1 MLAQKFTMELAAHLQ
16 AQPAFRPYPTI
27 EERAAWDA
35 LPATV
40 RSAHIARGVEAL
52 GYAWLALPATRYL
65 EFSRIGNRS
74 NFEKLHFD
82 HRHTL
87 ETLVLAECMEGQGRF
102 LDDIVNGVWAICEE
116 SSWCLPAHIRVQR
129 AGNTL
134 PDITEPIVDLFAAET
149 SALLAWVL
157 YLLDERLDTVS
168 PLVRP
173 RIEHEIQN
181 RVLTPCLDRDD
192 FWWMGFVDR
201 GRRVNNWNPWVC
213 SNWLASVLI
222 VEREDAQRVAA
233 VAKIMRALDN
243 FIDPYPADGG
253 CDEGPNYW
261 GRAGASLFDN
271 LELLYAATGGKIDVF
286 GEPLVQEIGRYIYRA
301 HIAGDFYLNFADASA
316 IVHPEALLIYRYG
329 LRIGDAAMV
338 DFGRWLA
345 HRQNVGE
352 VGMVQRAGHMPPS
365 LGRVIPDLFVLSGAL
380 AQPGHAP
387 LLRDVWLPNIEVIA
401 ARDADG
407 RSDGFYLAAKGGHND
422 ESHNHNDIGNFVVF
436 IDGQPV
442 LVDAGVETYTAKT
455 FSDRRY
461 EIWTMQSA
469 YHSLL
474 PTIDGVQ
481 QEPGA
486 TFAAR
491 NVAYAA
497 DDAGAA
503 LTLDIAGA
511 YPPAAKLARW
521 QRTVALQRGEAVTI
535 ADAFALAAPAQRIEL
550 ALLTPC
556 AVTAT
561 GDGQIV
567 LEERSFGEGQV
578 AGAAVVT
585 YDAATFH
592 VVTERVPIA
601 DERMGPVWGDHL
613 TRIIFTAEQPP
624 LQGEWRFEVRRA
636 LGEIA

>member
-1 MLAQKFTMELAAHLQ
+1 MLAQTFMAELAAHLQ
-16 AQPAFRPYPTI
+16 SQPAFRPYPTI
-27 EERAAWDA
+27 EDCTAWDA
-35 LPATV
+35 LPARV
-40 RSAHIARGVEAL
+40 RAAHIERGAEAL
-52 GYAWLALPATRYL
+52 GYVWPALPATRYL

-74 NFEKLHFD
+74 NFEALHFD
-82 HRHTL
+82 RRHTL
-87 ETLVLAECMEGQGRF
+87 ETLALAECMEGEGRF

-116 SSWCLPAHIRVQR
+116 SSWCLPAHIRAQR

-134 PDITEPIVDLFAAET
+134 PDITEPIVDLFTAET
-149 SALLAWVL
+149 SALLAWVF
-157 YLLDERLDTVS
+157 YLLGERLDSVS

-173 RIEHEIQN
+173 RIEYEIQS
-181 RVLTPCLDRDD
+181 RVLTPCLARDD

-222 VEREDAQRVAA
+222 VERDEAKRSAA

-271 LELLYAATGGKIDVF
+271 LELLYAATDGWIDVYA
-286 GEPLVQEIGRYIYRA
+286 EPLVQEIGRYIYRA

-316 IVHPEALLIYRYG
+316 IVHPEALLVYRYG

-345 HRQNVGE
+345 DRQHVGE
-352 VGMVQRAGHMPPS
+352 VGVVQGTGRLPPS
-365 LGRVIPDLFVLSGAL
+365 LGRAIPDLFVLSDAL
-380 AQPGHAP
+380 AQPGHPP
-387 LLRDVWLPNIEVIA
+387 LLRNVWLSDIEVMV
-401 ARDADG
+401 ARDAAG

-436 IDGQPV
+436 IDGRPV

-469 YHSLL
+469 YHNLL
-474 PTIDGVQ
+474 PTVDGVQ

-486 TFAAR
+486 RFAAR
-491 NVAYAA
+491 NVAHST
-497 DDAGAA
+497 DDANAS

-511 YPPAAKLARW
+511 YPPTAKLASW
-521 QRTVALQRGEAVTI
+521 QRTVTLQRGEAITI
-535 ADAFALAAPAQRIEL
+535 VDAFVLTAPVQRIEL
-550 ALLTPC
+550 SLLTPC
-556 AVTAT
+556 AVASID
-561 GDGQIV
+561 DGQIV
-567 LEERSFGEGQV
+567 LAERTFGEGQS
-578 AGAAVVT
+578 AGAAIVT
-585 YDAATFH
+585 YDAATFG
-592 VVTERVPIA
+592 VATATVPITDA
-601 DERMGPVWGDHL
+601 RMGPVWGDHL
-613 TRIIFTAEQPP
+613 TRIILTAEQPP
-624 LQGEWRFEVRRA
+624 MQGEWRFGVLRE
-636 LGEIA
+636 

>member
-1 MLAQKFTMELAAHLQ
+1 MLAQKFMAELAAHLQ
-16 AQPAFRPYPTI
+16 SQPAFRPYPTI
-27 EERAAWDA
+27 EDRSAWDVLPARVRAAH
-35 LPATV
+35 V
-40 RSAHIARGVEAL
+40 ERGAKAL
-52 GYAWLALPATRYL
+52 GYTWPALPATRYL

-74 NFEKLHFD
+74 NFEELHFD
-82 HRHTL
+82 RRHTL
-87 ETLVLAECMEGQGRF
+87 ETLVLAECMEAQGRF

-134 PDITEPIVDLFAAET
+134 PDISEPIVDLFAAET

-157 YLLDERLDTVS
+157 YLLGARLDSVS
-168 PLVRP
+168 LLVRP
-173 RIEHEIQN
+173 RIEHEIRQ
-181 RVLTPCLDRDD
+181 RVLTPCLERDD

-222 VEREDAQRVAA
+222 VERDAVKRSAA

-271 LELLYAATGGKIDVF
+271 LELLYAATDGWIDVY
-286 GEPLVQEIGRYIYRA
+286 GEPLVQEIGRYIYRS
-301 HIAGDFYLNFADASA
+301 HIADDFYLNFADASA
-316 IVHPEALLIYRYG
+316 IVYPESLLVYRYG
-329 LRIGDAAMV
+329 VRIGDAAMV

-345 HRQNVGE
+345 DRQNVGD
-352 VGMVQRAGHMPPS
+352 VGVVQGTGRLPPS
-365 LGRVIPDLFVLSGAL
+365 LGRAIPDLFVLSDAL
-380 AQPGHAP
+380 VQPGHPP
-387 LLRDVWLPNIEVIA
+387 LLRDVWLPDIEVMV

-436 IDGQPV
+436 VDGRPV

-486 TFAAR
+486 TFSAR
-491 NVAYAA
+491 NVSCAV
-497 DDAGAA
+497 DDASAA
-503 LTLDIAGA
+503 LTLDIAAA
-511 YPPAAKLARW
+511 YPPTAKLASW
-521 QRTVALQRGEAVTI
+521 QRTVTLQRGEAVAI

-556 AVTAT
+556 AVTEV

-567 LEERSFGEGQV
+567 LEERAFGEGQV

-592 VVTERVPIA
+592 VATERVPIT

-613 TRIIFTAEQPP
+613 TRIILTAERPP
-624 LQGEWRFEVRRA
+624 RRGEWRFDVRFK
-636 LGEIA
+636 

>member
-1 MLAQKFTMELAAHLQ
+1 MLAQKFTAELAVHLPDQ
-16 AQPAFRPYPTI
+16 TAFRPYPTI
-27 EERAAWDA
+27 EDRAAWGS
-35 LPATV
+35 LPARV
-40 RSAHIARGVEAL
+40 RAAHIERGVEAL
-52 GYAWLALPATRYL
+52 GYAWPALPATRYL

-74 NFEKLHFD
+74 NFEALHFD
-82 HRHTL
+82 RRHTL
-87 ETLVLAECMEGQGRF
+87 ETLVLAECMEGEGRF

-149 SALLAWVL
+149 SALLAWAL
-157 YLLDERLDTVS
+157 YLLGERLDGVS
-168 PLVRP
+168 RLVRP
-173 RIEHEIQN
+173 RIEHEIQS
-181 RVLTPCLDRDD
+181 RVLAPCLACDD

-222 VEREDAQRVAA
+222 VERAAEKRSAA

-243 FIDPYPADGG
+243 FIDPHPADGG

-271 LELLYAATGGKIDVF
+271 LELLYAATGGWIDVYD
-286 GEPLVQEIGRYIYRA
+286 EPLVQEIGRYIYRA
-301 HIAGDFYLNFADASA
+301 HIAGDYYLNFADASA
-316 IVHPEALLIYRYG
+316 IVYPESLLVYRYG
-329 LRIGDAAMV
+329 LRISDAAMV

-345 HRQNVGE
+345 ARQNVGE
-352 VGMVQRAGHMPPS
+352 VGVVQGTGRVPPS
-365 LGRVIPDLFVLSGAL
+365 LGRAIPDLFMLSDAL
-380 AQPGHAP
+380 AQPGHPP
-387 LLRDVWLPNIEVIA
+387 LLRDVWLPDIEIMV
-401 ARDADG
+401 ARDAAG

-436 IDGQPV
+436 IDGRPV

-469 YHSLL
+469 YHNLL

-491 NVAYAA
+491 SVAYAA
-497 DDAGAA
+497 DDASAA

-511 YPPAAKLARW
+511 YPSAAKLASW
-521 QRTVALQRGEAVTI
+521 QRTVTLQRGAQIEIV
-535 ADAFALAAPAQRIEL
+535 DVFAFTAPVHCVEL
-550 ALLTPC
+550 TLLTPC
-556 AVTAT
+556 AVTSVDS
-561 GDGQIV
+561 GRIV
-567 LEERSFGEGQV
+567 LEERMFGETHS
-578 AGAAVVT
+578 AGASIVT
-585 YDAATFH
+585 YDAAAFH
-592 VVTERVPIA
+592 VATEAVPIA

-613 TRIIFTAEQPP
+613 TRITLTAEQPP
-624 LQGEWRFEVRRA
+624 TQGEWRFGLRRT
-636 LGEIA
+636 